1 MSGKVI
7 GGNTGRSLMVDTF
20 FNKVLIGFRSIH
32 KSLIDRVELV
42 TEKNKKNIASAL
54 GWGTAGALLAGPFG
68 ALAGLVFGGRTKEVF
83 YVLYLIDGRNYLIQS
98 DIDTFQRIKA
108 LSLSKRKWRP
118 RSDKNEE
125 RLS

>member
-7 GGNTGRSLMVDTF
+7 GGNVGKSLMVDTF
-20 FNKVLIGFRSIH
+20 LNKVIIGFKSIH

-42 TEKNKKNIASAL
+42 TEENKKSIASAL
-54 GWGTAGALLAGPFG
+54 GWGTAGALLAGALG
-68 ALAGLVFGGRTKEVF
+68 AVAGLVFGGRKKEVC

-108 LSLSKRKWRP
+108 LSLSKRKWKPNR
-118 RSDKNEE
+118 
-125 RLS
+125 